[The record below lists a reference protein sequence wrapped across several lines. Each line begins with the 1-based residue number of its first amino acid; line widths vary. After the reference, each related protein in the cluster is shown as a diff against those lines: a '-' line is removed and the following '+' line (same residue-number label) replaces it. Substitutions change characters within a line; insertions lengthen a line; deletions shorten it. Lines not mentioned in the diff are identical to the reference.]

1 LEDILGSKQKD
12 SRNFKENLVTFWD
25 TIVRESQEGA
35 LFDQQLMEK
44 CMDHVIALSCTQPRV
59 FRIVASLVGLQL
71 VTSLVA
77 VAKSLGQSRETAQ
90 RQLNAEKKKR
100 KEGPRIESLN
110 KILSEKHEKITMVE
124 EMMRKMFTG
133 LFMHRYRD
141 VDPEIRQACISAM
154 GSWIVSYPSLFLQD
168 LYLKYIGWTLNDKV
182 FLATI
187 SPGRL

>member
-1 LEDILGSKQKD
+1 LQGGLEDILGSKQKD

-133 LFMHRYRD
+133 
-141 VDPEIRQACISAM
+141 SALHS
-154 GSWIVSYPSLFLQD
+154 GLPLQ
-168 LYLKYIGWTLNDKV
+168 LLVLWNTLDNC
-182 FLATI
+182 
-187 SPGRL
+187 

>member
-1 LEDILGSKQKD
+1 M
-12 SRNFKENLVTFWD
+12 EN
-25 TIVRESQEGA
+25 S
-35 LFDQQLMEK
+35 
-44 CMDHVIALSCTQPRV
+44 TQPRV

-133 LFMHRYRD
+133 SVLHSGLPLQLLVLWNTLINCQRVCDYQGLGCSLSFGSLEFEEFAAIPLLLLQLVSGTVLNQKCFDY
-141 VDPEIRQACISAM
+141 VSA
-154 GSWIVSYPSLFLQD
+154 SVVKPL
-168 LYLKYIGWTLNDKV
+168 
-182 FLATI
+182 
-187 SPGRL
+187 

>member
-1 LEDILGSKQKD
+1 M
-12 SRNFKENLVTFWD
+12 EN
-25 TIVRESQEGA
+25 S
-35 LFDQQLMEK
+35 
-44 CMDHVIALSCTQPRV
+44 TQPRV

-133 LFMHRYRD
+133 
-141 VDPEIRQACISAM
+141 SALHS
-154 GSWIVSYPSLFLQD
+154 GLPLQPFRI
-168 LYLKYIGWTLNDKV
+168 L
-182 FLATI
+182 
-187 SPGRL
+187 

>member
-1 LEDILGSKQKD
+1 MEIFCPQTHSKMAWIAREFHRVCQRCAGDRKFNI
-12 SRNFKENLVTFWD
+12 NFVVADVYTFLPANMEN
-25 TIVRESQEGA
+25 S
-35 LFDQQLMEK
+35 
-44 CMDHVIALSCTQPRV
+44 TQPRV

-133 LFMHRYRD
+133 
-141 VDPEIRQACISAM
+141 SALHS
-154 GSWIVSYPSLFLQD
+154 GLPLQ
-168 LYLKYIGWTLNDKV
+168 LLVLWNTLDNC
-182 FLATI
+182 
-187 SPGRL
+187 

>member
-1 LEDILGSKQKD
+1 LEIFCPQTHSKMAWIAREFHRVCQRCAGDRKFNI
-12 SRNFKENLVTFWD
+12 NFVVADVYTFLPANMEN
-25 TIVRESQEGA
+25 S
-35 LFDQQLMEK
+35 
-44 CMDHVIALSCTQPRV
+44 TQPRV

-110 KILSEKHEKITMVE
+110 KSLSEKHEKITMVE